1 MSKKVIERIKSHNIL
16 SRRLLAAFPD
26 FKHIG
31 VVIKEKTKK
40 TKDIINKHISKQ
52 EKVMKDTEEQIKK
65 IEKKYNSKLAKVR
78 EKSNKKIIKL
88 SEKDYGNKQK

>member
-52 EKVMKDTEEQIKK
+52 EKVMKGAEEQIKK
-65 IEKKYNSKLAKVR
+65 IEKKYNNKLAKVR

-88 SEKDYGNKQK
+88 SEKDYGNK

>member
-1 MSKKVIERIKSHNIL
+1 MEKRSVKKGGI
-16 SRRLLAAFPD
+16 AAFFCCNLVPYMLLY
-26 FKHIG
+26 
-31 VVIKEKTKK
+31 
-40 TKDIINKHISKQ
+40 IINKHISKQ

>member
-1 MSKKVIERIKSHNIL
+1 
-16 SRRLLAAFPD
+16 
-26 FKHIG
+26 
-31 VVIKEKTKK
+31 
-40 TKDIINKHISKQ
+40 
-52 EKVMKDTEEQIKK
+52 MKDTEEQIKK